1 MGSLAVWMGKNL
13 GLTSSMVLLTVKG
26 REQRG
31 KCHAHSSSPSCALV
45 TPLEVSPLFRNQKD
59 DLREETVYSRVP
71 CHQQIRETPRSPVRL
86 LKALEPGQ

>member
-1 MGSLAVWMGKNL
+1 MGSLAVWMGRNL
-13 GLTSSMVLLTVKG
+13 GLTRSMVLLTVKG

-45 TPLEVSPLFRNQKD
+45 PLLKVSLLFRIQKD
-59 DLREETVYSRVP
+59 DLREATVSSRVP
-71 CHQQIRETPRSPVRL
+71 CHQQNPEIPRSPVRL